1 MSGLTLEHFFRLMGL
16 FLALVAVGIARNPAH
31 PRRWGSASFWLLL
44 AVAIGAGKSLPAEFV
59 GWMVLALGGLVA
71 AKQVVAPTFASE
83 GAALEAAWAIFLF
96 IIPTT
101 VIFHPVWAD
110 ASQMIQFNKNL
121 AIMGGMLYV
130 AFMGP
135 GKLSLDKA

>member
-1 MSGLTLEHFFRLMGL
+1 MNKLQPIGLLVGRVLLAYIFVLAGYGKIVGFAGTAKYMASKGMPVPEL
-16 FLALVAVGIARNPAH
+16 FLVGAILIELVGGLMLAVGWKAR
-31 PRRWGSASFWLLL
+31 W
-44 AVAIGAGKSLPAEFV
+44 
-59 GWMVLALGGLVA
+59 
-71 AKQVVAPTFASE
+71 
-83 GAALEAAWAIFLF
+83 AAWAIFLF

-101 VIFHPVWAD
+101 LIFHPAWAD
-110 ASQMIQFNKNL
+110 PAQAINFNKNL

>member
-1 MSGLTLEHFFRLMGL
+1 VNQYQPWGL
-16 FLALVAVGIARNPAH
+16 LAGR
-31 PRRWGSASFWLLL
+31 LLL
-44 AVAIGAGKSLPAEFV
+44 AYLFIVAGYGKIGGFAGTAKYMASKGMPMVEVLLVGTILIELIGGLMLAIGWKARL
-59 GWMVLALGGLVA
+59 
-71 AKQVVAPTFASE
+71 
-83 GAALEAAWAIFLF
+83 AAWAIFLF